1 MLNFFESGK
10 GNSLRVAVNSLIN
23 YNSNI
28 LSVSFGNGRVEVVVE
43 KIPPRFKG
51 KIITKQDKIKNYIVY
66 YGVNN
71 NILIIF

>member
-10 GNSLRVAVNSLIN
+10 ATLLRVAVNSLIN

-43 KIPPRFKG
+43 KSQDLRG
-51 KIITKQDKIKNYIVY
+51 K
-66 YGVNN
+66 
-71 NILIIF
+71 